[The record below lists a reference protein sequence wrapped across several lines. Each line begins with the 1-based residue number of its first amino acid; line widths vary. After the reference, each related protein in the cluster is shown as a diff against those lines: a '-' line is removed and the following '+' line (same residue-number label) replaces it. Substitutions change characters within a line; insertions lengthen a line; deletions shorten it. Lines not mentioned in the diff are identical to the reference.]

1 MQRIAK
7 VLSKAMKMA
16 KVSLYDYEE
25 NEGPRYFAK
34 SIIECITGKTEDE
47 VFDPAYTPPDFI
59 NTFPFM
65 LRLAK
70 QGSNMFDDFDLDIPR
85 KTFFGMQDDMELQL
99 AKVQHLKQIRVSLQH
114 RIFGIVCVC
123 VCVCV
128 CVYMHIHIYGIVCMK
143 YMYI

>member
-1 MQRIAK
+1 MFLSRFVQKAPDLSAEWCVQFLQRIAK
-7 VLSKAMKMA
+7 VVSKAMKLA
-16 KVSLYDYEE
+16 KVSLNDYEE

-70 QGSNMFDDFDLDIPR
+70 QSSNMFDDFDLDIPR

-99 AKVQHLKQIRVSLQH
+99 AKVQHLKEIRVSLQH

-123 VCVCV
+123 E
-128 CVYMHIHIYGIVCMK
+128 
-143 YMYI
+143 